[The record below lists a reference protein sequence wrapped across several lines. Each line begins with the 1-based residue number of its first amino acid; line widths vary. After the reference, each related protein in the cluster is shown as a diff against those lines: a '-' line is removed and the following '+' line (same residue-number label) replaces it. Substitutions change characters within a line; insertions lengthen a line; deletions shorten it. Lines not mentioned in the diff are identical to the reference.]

1 VKKNEPKTSFDKAM
15 FSTIGNVG
23 IAGNRLVN
31 KQPNSPFAQ
40 GGSLPSGYTAQR
52 LDICVNGV
60 AGHMM
65 VIGTAP
71 VAG

>member
-1 VKKNEPKTSFDKAM
+1 MKKNEPKTSFPKTM

-31 KQPNSPFAQ
+31 KQPNNPFAKD
-40 GGSLPSGYTAQR
+40 GLPVGYGPQR
-52 LDICVNGV
+52 LDVCVNGAV
-60 AGHMM
+60 GHMI
-65 VIGTAP
+65 VIGTTP